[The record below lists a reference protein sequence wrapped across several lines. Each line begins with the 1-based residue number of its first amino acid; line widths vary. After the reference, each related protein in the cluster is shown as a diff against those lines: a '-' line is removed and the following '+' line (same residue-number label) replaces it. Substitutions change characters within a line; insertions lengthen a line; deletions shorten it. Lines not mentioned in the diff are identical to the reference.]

1 MQILRLASKLANKL
15 GWIELNRDLEMEK
28 ILKLQAFLDRDRD
41 RGIDI
46 LSDFLDD
53 EIPLENT
60 RKEWDLTPQ
69 TELLYLNTFSGLA
82 VNRLYDFWW
91 CETCGKVFPRVNKS
105 DFKEHLYKPGHI
117 NYVDEYEE
125 LYENKR
131 ANYESIF

>member
-1 MQILRLASKLANKL
+1 
-15 GWIELNRDLEMEK
+15 MEK

-82 VNRLYDFWW
+82 VNRLYDFGGVRHAAR
-91 CETCGKVFPRVNKS
+91 CFQG
-105 DFKEHLYKPGHI
+105 
-117 NYVDEYEE
+117 
-125 LYENKR
+125 
-131 ANYESIF
+131 